1 MVHIPTNYQISR
13 VAQKLSGNNFADNE
27 AVQRSRGPSESH
39 HEVAEA
45 GVEKMPKLTLQL
57 ISQI

>member
-13 VAQKLSGNNFADNE
+13 VAQNLSGNNFADNE

-39 HEVAEA
+39 HEA

>member
-39 HEVAEA
+39 HEA